1 MSGSYET
8 VEKLLGDF
16 FERNTAGDK
25 EGMKAVIDNIQ
36 QKLSSGEID
45 SSPFKDYF
53 NNMYAGRGAVNMT
66 GIAKD
71 YPRESIIREL
81 LQNVFGCDYNTPDIK
96 VMIEFLDE
104 GQVKLTYNETGFRLE
119 QVFYYLSV
127 GRNDGDKKR
136 EGRFGLGAKS
146 VFANV
151 DWFIM
156 RSNNYYLR
164 VVNDDGTLKV
174 RELELTNEPFQHTE
188 VVFAL
193 PENEQTA
200 LRENLTTITSNKGS
214 YINMVDLCFAF
225 VRKKNLTAED
235 DVECMERTIN
245 LAVLNF
251 GKPVSV
257 YKIQYF
263 RRDEND
269 ILKVRFS
276 ENGKSV
282 ADFIAAERDGF
293 TYLIPYAVSPAKR
306 EAARV
311 LMSKYNYFSTFE
323 LTGFIRANNK
333 DFVDEKLSAFFV
345 SVPNK
350 YITNNRSGIRSDS
363 LEECSAKIEQGIL
376 SVAEDYKKL
385 FVLEMSQR
393 PDNPELYIM
402 RPRAYVFEFFYNYVN
417 TSKIAKG
424 LKEKFGSSVSVAFP
438 NSAEPVPFKDLRANG
453 FFSERD
459 VTKEEH
465 LDGSA
470 AKALYDDID
479 QMNSWYGKDD
489 NHVLVAKYDW
499 SVPGT
504 DEKGNE
510 YLYSFFLDGSRYN
523 MNSNGG
529 KTKDY
534 ELSAYFKSIISLKLN
549 DCIVN
554 GSVADEDAL
563 AGAFDVIDEMF
574 GENYRISMKYFQF
587 VVSSGTASIQFEI
600 SKINITN
607 LKKAYDVL
615 KAHEMRF
622 ENHQIFNQVVT
633 LMVNSFTNGKDTIEF
648 LKEIKE
654 QGGEVTLALDIN
666 KRYRFSVYGKQ
677 FMIPP
682 NISNTE
688 LLEIVGDVQALIE
701 SGMFN
706 NKVFDFPYAPGRFT
720 LEVNDIAAVLPTS
733 GGAVAVEQTIG
744 KIYVCDLGLDKIAL
758 LSAENKLNKIVDLSA
773 PIPEED
779 MKRSAKIVI
788 LRDGMTKPEYVG
800 YVEFILA
807 GENKNIL
814 RTMYS
819 GTEEPNLM
827 LIDQLPYYYKPVP
840 AINRREF
847 GYLRNEVRRIS
858 GYEKTA
864 PKAYRNY
871 FARDV
876 NAKLF
881 GYGGV
886 CPCCGYEKTVLNS
899 FIVKQFTIGLMD
911 GEKERKFQFALYLCH
926 NDADAATGWLID
938 DVSIGGMTP
947 FQWLDEIVQL
957 ETIPPEFLY
966 CRIKFRRQVS
976 YNLSEPVLGVNPIT
990 EDVFEGPSEVL
1001 DVILSPLMAAKWYED
1016 NIRTAVSQ
1024 PRPTA
1029 ESASESIPSE
1039 KTVDFGS
1046 IDMDAKPEEP
1056 EEDEVSEVK
1065 PNDARNTLPLQQ
1077 HAQGMTSPFAQT
1089 PHQPGRPGMRTEAM
1103 GGKPRKPAPQRGPA
1117 LTPRYPAPEGV
1128 QPRRPATEPMVN
1140 RNDNIGD
1147 NEMK

>member
-1 MSGSYET
+1 MRGEMGKSLMSGSYET

-25 EGMKAVIDNIQ
+25 EGMKSVLDDIQ
-36 QKLSSGEID
+36 QKLNNGEIE
-45 SSPFKDYF
+45 SSQFKDYF

-151 DWFIM
+151 DWFKM

-174 RELELTNEPFQHTE
+174 RELELTNDPFQHTE
-188 VVFAL
+188 IIFAL
-193 PENEQTA
+193 PEDEQAA
-200 LRENLTTITSNKGS
+200 LHENLVTLTSKKGT

-225 VRKKNLTAED
+225 VRKKYLTSTEEI
-235 DVECMERTIN
+235 ECMERTIN

-251 GKPVSV
+251 GKPENV
-257 YKIQYF
+257 YKISHY
-263 RRDEND
+263 RKDEND
-269 ILKVRFS
+269 IMKVRFS

-293 TYLIPYAVSPAKR
+293 TYLIPYAISGSKR
-306 EAARV
+306 EAAKV

-333 DFVDEKLSAFFV
+333 DFVDEQLSAFFV

-350 YITNNRSGIRSDS
+350 YITNNRSGIKFDS
-363 LEECSAKIEQGIL
+363 LEECSVKIEQGIL
-376 SVAEDYKKL
+376 SVADDYKKL
-385 FVLEMSQR
+385 FVLEMVPRQ
-393 PDNPELYIM
+393 DNAELYIM
-402 RPRAYVFEFFYNYVN
+402 RPRAYVFEFFYHYVN

-424 LKEKFGSSVSVAFP
+424 LKEKFGSSVSVKFP
-438 NSAEPVPFKDLRANG
+438 HSAEPVAFRELRANG

-465 LDGSA
+465 DDGSA
-470 AKALYDDID
+470 AKMLYEDIQ
-479 QMNSWYGKDD
+479 QMDNWYGKDD
-489 NHVLVAKYDW
+489 NHVFVARYEW
-499 SVPGT
+499 NVPGT
-504 DEKGNE
+504 DEKGSE
-510 YLYSFFLDGSRYN
+510 FLYAFFLDGNRYN
-523 MNSNGG
+523 MESNGG
-529 KTKDY
+529 KVKDY
-534 ELSAYFKSIISLKLN
+534 ELAAFFKSIISLKLN

-554 GSVADEDAL
+554 GSVADENAL
-563 AGAFDVIDEMF
+563 ADTFAVIDEMF
-574 GENYRISMKYFQF
+574 GETYRISMKYFQF
-587 VVSSGTASIQFEI
+587 VVSSGTATTQFEI
-600 SKINITN
+600 SKINISN

-633 LMVNSFTNGKDTIEF
+633 LMVNSFTNGKDTIQF

-682 NISNTE
+682 NISNAE

-701 SGMFN
+701 SGLFN
-706 NKVFDFPYAPGRFT
+706 NRVFDFPYSAGRFSFDT
-720 LEVNDIAAVLPTS
+720 SDVAAVLPNA
-733 GGAVAVEQTIG
+733 GGNAMIEQTIG

-758 LSAENKLNKIVDLSA
+758 LSGDNKLVKIVDLSA
-773 PIPEED
+773 PISEED
-779 MKRSAKIVI
+779 MKRSPKIVI
-788 LRDGMTKPEYVG
+788 LRDGMTKPQYAG
-800 YVEFILA
+800 FVEFILT
-807 GENKNIL
+807 GQNRNIL
-814 RTMYS
+814 RGLYS

-840 AINRREF
+840 AISRKEF
-847 GYLRNEVRRIS
+847 DLLRGEVRRIA
-858 GYEKTA
+858 GYEKSA

-886 CPCCGYEKTVLNS
+886 CPCCGYEKMVLNS
-899 FIVKQFTIGLMD
+899 FVVKSFSIGLMN
-911 GEKERKFQFALYLCH
+911 GEKEQKFRFALYLCH

-938 DVSIGGMTP
+938 DVSVGGMTP
-947 FQWLDEIVQL
+947 FQWLDEIGQI

-976 YNLSEPVLGVNPIT
+976 YNISEPVQGVNPIPD
-990 EDVFEGPSEVL
+990 DVFEGPVEVL
-1001 DVILSPLMAAKWYED
+1001 DVILSPMMAAKWYED
-1016 NIRTAVSQ
+1016 NQRGASVSSAVAAA
-1024 PRPTA
+1024 PTEA
-1029 ESASESIPSE
+1029 F
-1039 KTVDFGS
+1039 VDADENVGD
-1046 IDMDAKPEEP
+1046 IAM
-1056 EEDEVSEVK
+1056 DEVTEVQ
-1065 PNDARNTLPLQQ
+1065 PTDMRSALPVQ
-1077 HAQGMTSPFAQT
+1077 SAQT
-1089 PHQPGRPGMRTEAM
+1089 PHQPGGRPGMRTEAM
-1103 GGKPRKPAPQRGPA
+1103 GAPRKPAPQRGPA

-1128 QPRRPATEPMVN
+1128 QPRRAMTEPMVGGK
-1140 RNDNIGD
+1140 DEDKIGD
-1147 NEMK
+1147 FKMN

>member
-25 EGMKAVIDNIQ
+25 EGMKSVVDEIQ
-36 QKLSSGEID
+36 QKLDKGEID

-81 LQNVFGCDYNTPDIK
+81 LQNVFGCDYNSPDIK

-151 DWFIM
+151 DWFKM

-174 RELELTNEPFQHTE
+174 RELELTNEQFQHTE
-188 VVFAL
+188 VIFAL
-193 PENEQTA
+193 PEDEQAA
-200 LRENLTTITSNKGS
+200 LHENLTTLTSKKGI

-225 VRKKNLTAED
+225 VRKKFLTSADEE
-235 DVECMERTIN
+235 ECLQRTIN
-245 LAVLNF
+245 VAILNY
-251 GKPVSV
+251 GKPENV
-257 YKIQYF
+257 YKINLY
-263 RRDEND
+263 RKDEND
-269 ILKVRFS
+269 IPKVRFS

-293 TYLIPYAVSPAKR
+293 TYLIPYAISGSKR
-306 EAARV
+306 EAAKV
-311 LMSKYNYFSTFE
+311 LMAKYNYFSTFE
-323 LTGFIRANNK
+323 LTGFIRANSK
-333 DFVDEKLSAFFV
+333 DFVDEQLSAFFV

-350 YITNNRSGIRSDS
+350 YITNNRSGIKFDS

-376 SVAEDYKKL
+376 SVADDYKRL

-393 PDNPELYIM
+393 QDNPELYM
-402 RPRAYVFEFFYNYVN
+402 MKPRTYVFEFFYNYVN

-424 LKEKFGSSVSVAFP
+424 LKEKFGSSVSVLFP
-438 NSAEPVPFKDLRANG
+438 HSQNPVLFRDLRNNG
-453 FFSERD
+453 FFSERE

-465 LDGSA
+465 LDGSGK
-470 AKALYDDID
+470 KALYEDIT
-479 QMNSWYGKDD
+479 QMDNWYGKDD
-489 NHVLVAKYDW
+489 DHVFVAKYEW
-499 SVPGT
+499 NVPGT
-504 DEKGNE
+504 DEKGKE
-510 YLYSFFLDGSRYN
+510 SLYSFFLEGNRYN
-523 MNSNGG
+523 MESNGG
-529 KTKDY
+529 KVKDY
-534 ELSAYFKSIISLKLN
+534 ELGAFFKSIISLKLN

-563 AGAFDVIDEMF
+563 ADAFSVIDEMF
-574 GENYRISMKYFQF
+574 GETYRISMKYFQF
-587 VVSSGTASIQFEI
+587 VVTSGTASIQFEI
-600 SKINITN
+600 SKINISN

-615 KAHEMRF
+615 QAHEMRF

-633 LMVNSFTNGKDTIEF
+633 LMVNSFTNGKDTIQF

-682 NISNTE
+682 NISNAE
-688 LLEIVGDVQALIE
+688 LLEIVGDVHALIE

-706 NKVFDFPYAPGRFT
+706 NRVFDFPYSEGRFAFDT
-720 LEVNDIAAVLPTS
+720 KDIVAALPDV
-733 GGAVAVEQTIG
+733 GGSTMVEQTLG
-744 KIYVCDLGLDKIAL
+744 RIYVCDLGLDKIAL
-758 LSAENKLNKIVDLSA
+758 ISADDKLLKIVDMSA
-773 PIPEED
+773 PISEED
-779 MKRSAKIVI
+779 MKRSPKIII
-788 LRDGMTKPEYVG
+788 LRDGMTKPQYAG
-800 YVEFILA
+800 YVEFVLTGA
-807 GENKNIL
+807 NRNIL
-814 RTMYS
+814 RGLYS

-827 LIDQLPYYYKPVP
+827 LIDQLPYYYKPIP
-840 AINRREF
+840 AVSRKEF
-847 GYLRNEVRRIS
+847 NYLRSEARRIS
-858 GYEKTA
+858 IYEKSA

-871 FARDV
+871 FARDI

-886 CPCCGYEKTVLNS
+886 CPCCGYERTVLNS
-899 FIVKQFTIGLMD
+899 FIVKKFSIGLMN
-911 GEKERKFQFALYLCH
+911 GAREQKFQFALYLCH

-947 FQWLDEIVQL
+947 FQWLAEIG
-957 ETIPPEFLY
+957 EIDTIPPEFLY

-976 YNLSEPVLGVNPIT
+976 YNISEPTQGSNPII
-990 EDVFEGPSEVL
+990 EDVFEGPSEIM

-1016 NIRTAVSQ
+1016 NSNAPRT
-1024 PRPTA
+1024 PA
-1029 ESASESIPSE
+1029 ENVELPEAAAPAETMDMDDIDMGESI
-1039 KTVDFGS
+1039 
-1046 IDMDAKPEEP
+1046 
-1056 EEDEVSEVK
+1056 EVK
-1065 PNDARNTLPLQQ
+1065 PIDSKSALPIGGSQVQ
-1077 HAQGMTSPFAQT
+1077 
-1089 PHQPGRPGMRTEAM
+1089 HQPGRPGMRTEAM
-1103 GGKPRKPAPQRGPA
+1103 GARRPAQQKGPA

-1128 QPRRPATEPMVN
+1128 KPRN
-1140 RNDNIGD
+1140 SSGSSDNKITD
-1147 NEMK
+1147 FNMN